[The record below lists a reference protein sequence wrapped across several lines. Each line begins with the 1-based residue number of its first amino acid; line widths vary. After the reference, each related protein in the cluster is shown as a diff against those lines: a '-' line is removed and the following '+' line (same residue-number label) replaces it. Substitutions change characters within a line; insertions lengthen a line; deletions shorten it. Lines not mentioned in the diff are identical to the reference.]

1 MAGVE
6 VGVAG
11 DAVPLE
17 MLFPAILARRAA
29 AFARASARALERS
42 GFGARELASPLDVG
56 LGEPLFERDRFDEG
70 ESSSC
75 G

>member
-6 VGVAG
+6 VDVAG

-17 MLFPAILARRAA
+17 MLLPAILARRAA

-42 GFGARELASPLDVG
+42 GFGAAAASPLDG

-70 ESSSC
+70 ESSSL